1 VRIVFLN
8 WRDLAHPRSGGAEV
22 LSQGLASRLAAA
34 GNEVTY
40 YSARVA
46 GRPDDET
53 VDGLKHV
60 RRGGRYGVYREAYAW
75 LRGSGIQYDLL
86 IDHINTVPFFTPLYE
101 RARSIALV
109 PQLARDVWWYEAP
122 AAMAAAGVVA
132 ERVYHAAYRST
143 PGVTISPSSQRDLRA
158 FGWRGPLRTIAMP
171 VDQREPS
178 AQKEQRPTLLLVGR
192 LTPSK
197 RVEDAIDAFDVV
209 RAQVPDAQLWI
220 AGVGDDRRYERRLRE
235 RAGSSPNIHFMGRV
249 DQRERQ
255 RVMSAAH
262 VLLATSV
269 REGWGLVVTEAN
281 ILGTPA
287 AGYDVPGLRDSIK
300 PGLGTLVP
308 SGDARALGG
317 AVAQLLLDQPHLS
330 AMSANARADAAQY
343 SWERTYDEFVAALQE
358 LRPEISAALRR

>member
-1 VRIVFLN
+1 LRIVFLN

-34 GNEVTY
+34 GHDVTY

-46 GRPDDET
+46 GRADDEM

-75 LRGSGIQYDLL
+75 LRGSGIEYDLL

-132 ERVYHAAYRST
+132 ERVYHTAYHST
-143 PGVTISPSSQRDLRA
+143 PGITISPSSYNDLRG
-158 FGWRGPLRTIAMP
+158 FGWRGALRTIAMP

-178 AQKEQRPTLLLVGR
+178 AEKERRPTLLFVGR

-197 RVEDAIDAFDVV
+197 RLEDAIDAFKVV

-220 AGVGDDRRYERRLRE
+220 TGAADDRHYERRVRE
-235 RAGSSPNIHFMGRV
+235 RAASSPDIHFMGRV

-255 RVMSAAH
+255 RLMSAAH
-262 VLLATSV
+262 LLLATSV

-287 AGYDVPGLRDSIK
+287 VGYAVPGLRDSIK
-300 PGLGTLVP
+300 RGLGTLVP
-308 SGDARALGG
+308 SGDARALGN
-317 AVAQLLLDQPHLS
+317 AAAQLLFDHPRLS

-343 SWERTYDEFVAALQE
+343 SWERTYNEFVAAILE
-358 LRPEISAALRR
+358 LRPEVSAALRP